1 MKSSTA
7 GRRPE
12 SSGRLRSVAGA
23 RPARRRRVGLAC
35 LLFALSFAGARA
47 EPAALGETV
56 GRVLVREAGAAR
68 QKPARAGARLEP
80 GAALIT
86 GRGARA
92 ELLDEGG
99 ARWRVG
105 ALAVW
110 QAEAEGVRLF
120 SGSAL
125 ALVPGGGSRR
135 VDALGGT
142 VWLGEGVWMLT
153 AVRNEGLKIVCLE
166 AGGELRA
173 PLADPAAGE
182 AARRLRAGE
191 LVFLRPQGEGF
202 GPVVTIFLTE
212 LLATSRLVNGFA
224 AELPERGRLQ
234 AVATA
239 QAERLSG
246 VTEALVAGASDARG
260 FEVVVPGR
268 ARPATSAP

>member
-125 ALVPGGGSRR
+125 ALVPGGSRR